1 MDQVGTRLFYQL
13 HLFLQRLCF
22 LARHVTCNAE
32 KRKHLDTSTTA
43 VQIAQTRSGCAG
55 HLFSHLPG
63 EEQEGPTWP
72 PRKGPTN
79 TSPRSPLSGVPLA
92 DFTASGSPDYTQR
105 ADELPYRSAGETP
118 SSVERAAA
126 AAAAASAGGGALLSG
141 ASILQLFPATSWR
154 HTAQSACQGK
164 ECFGS
169 EGEVPALLGL
179 PKGRWPGQEI
189 PPLYL
194 HREAPF
200 SFSLPFTGSCRH
212 FVKLQGRHF
221 VSVHIP

>member
-92 DFTASGSPDYTQR
+92 DFTASGSPDYTQQ
-105 ADELPYRSAGETP
+105 ADELPLPLGRRDAEQCGACSCCCCCCFCGWWCSAERRLHPAALP
-118 SSVERAAA
+118 SY
-126 AAAAASAGGGALLSG
+126 
-141 ASILQLFPATSWR
+141 QLEA
-154 HTAQSACQGK
+154 HCA
-164 ECFGS
+164 ECM
-169 EGEVPALLGL
+169 
-179 PKGRWPGQEI
+179 PGQGMFWE
-189 PPLYL
+189 
-194 HREAPF
+194 
-200 SFSLPFTGSCRH
+200 
-212 FVKLQGRHF
+212 
-221 VSVHIP
+221 

>member
-105 ADELPYRSAGETP
+105 ADELPLPLGRRDAEQFGACSCCCCCCFCGWWCSAERRLHPAALP
-118 SSVERAAA
+118 SY
-126 AAAAASAGGGALLSG
+126 
-141 ASILQLFPATSWR
+141 QLEA
-154 HTAQSACQGK
+154 HCA
-164 ECFGS
+164 ECM
-169 EGEVPALLGL
+169 
-179 PKGRWPGQEI
+179 PGQGMFWE
-189 PPLYL
+189 
-194 HREAPF
+194 
-200 SFSLPFTGSCRH
+200 
-212 FVKLQGRHF
+212 
-221 VSVHIP
+221 